1 MKLIKRVVLWGMML
15 MLIIAAVPCTALA
28 ASDTEMNIPV
38 TGRIGNPGDT
48 GGDPGNETPEEP
60 QPDSPNAGKK
70 SSSTAS
76 VVKTGDWTKYS
87 SYLILLGGAIL
98 LIMIY
103 IYKRKKNTRIIHY

>member
-1 MKLIKRVVLWGMML
+1 MKLIKRVVLWGIML
-15 MLIIAAVPCTALA
+15 MLIMAAEPGTAMA

-48 GGDPGNETPEEP
+48 GGDTELPEEP
-60 QPDSPNAGKK
+60 QPDTSNGGKK

-76 VVKTGDWTKYS
+76 GVKTGDWTEYS
-87 SYLILLGGAIL
+87 SYLILLSGAIL

-103 IYKRKKNTRIIHY
+103 IYKRKKSTRIIHY